1 MKGILIKENGLQA
14 NIEPK
19 NGTDF
24 TLEELQSAVGGL
36 IDIIRLSQGKIFVIN
51 DEGKIMFG
59 RNNVA
64 TIIAKVDR
72 AIFPDDYIAG
82 DVILCD
88 SEMVK

>member
-1 MKGILIKENGLQA
+1 MKGILIKENGQTGH
-14 NIEPK
+14 IEPK

-24 TLEELQSAVGGL
+24 TLEELQDAVGGM

-51 DEGKIMFG
+51 DEGKFMFG

-64 TIIAKVDR
+64 TIMAKVDR